1 MAKLCEF
8 GREIKKRLVD
18 IDQNQT
24 WLIAQ
29 VSADTGLYFDSSYM
43 YKVLTG
49 KLKTPKIVESIR
61 KILKIEEAPVK
72 SEA

>member
-24 WLIAQ
+24 WLIKQ
-29 VSADTGLYFDSSYM
+29 VAADTGLYFDSRYL
-43 YKVLTG
+43 YKILVG
-49 KLKTPKIVESIR
+49 KLTTPKIIASIK
-61 KILKIEEAPVK
+61 KILEI
-72 SEA
+72 